1 MEIINLQFIDRLYE
15 DLNKEH
21 VKLLSSLKTP
31 NPQVEDIKKYERLV
45 QRKMA
50 IITSLM
56 TNSLKLRNI
65 IKMEN

>member
-21 VKLLSSLKTP
+21 VKLLASLKTP
-31 NPQVEDIKKYERLV
+31 NPQVEDIKKYERLI
-45 QRKMA
+45 QRKMS

-56 TNSLKLRNI
+56 TNTLKLRNI